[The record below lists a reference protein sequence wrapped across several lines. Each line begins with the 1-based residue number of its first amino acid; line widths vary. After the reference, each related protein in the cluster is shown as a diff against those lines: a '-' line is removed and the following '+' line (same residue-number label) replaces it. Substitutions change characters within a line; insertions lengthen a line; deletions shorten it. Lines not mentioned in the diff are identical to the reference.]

1 MPFDKETASQAGRK
15 SSRKGVSNKNIDE
28 IRAAFRE
35 LTEANMDKV
44 QGWLDQVAAEDPNSA
59 LDKFLKLAEY
69 VLPKLARVETTHEAG
84 ENLKT
89 FTIQIEGSDE

>member
-1 MPFDKETASQAGRK
+1 MPFQKGQSGNPSGRP
-15 SSRKGVSNKNIDE
+15 KGTGNKTTEE
-28 IRAAFRE
+28 IRAAFRD
-35 LTEANMDKV
+35 LTEANIDKV

-89 FTIQIEGSDE
+89 FTISIEGSDE

>member
-15 SSRKGVSNKNIDE
+15 SSRKGVSNKNVDE

-69 VLPKLARVETTHEAG
+69 VLPKLARVETTLETKDK
-84 ENLKT
+84 KT
-89 FTIQIEGSDE
+89 FYFKEIEEND